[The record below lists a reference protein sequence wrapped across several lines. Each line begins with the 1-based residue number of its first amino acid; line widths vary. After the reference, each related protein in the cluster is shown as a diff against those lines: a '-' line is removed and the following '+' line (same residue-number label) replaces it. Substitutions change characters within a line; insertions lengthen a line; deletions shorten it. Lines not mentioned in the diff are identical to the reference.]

1 MNFKKII
8 LVPILVI
15 LIIYSCPAQKIPSV
29 AIKDL
34 KVLTGCWQG
43 SLTYLDYTSNKP
55 FTMSANLV
63 IKQMGRSNKFIFSNI
78 YPKEPNANSSDTIMI
93 SKDGRKINDET
104 VRSIQRKNDGN
115 LEIITEVS
123 GIDGNDNKPATLRYT
138 YTIGKQLYIHRKDV
152 QFTGQTDFIK
162 RHEYTYSAMKC
173 K

>member
-55 FTMSANLV
+55 FTLSANLV

-78 YPKEPNANSSDTIMI
+78 YPKEPNANSSDTILI
-93 SKDGRKINDET
+93 SKAGRKITAET
-104 VRSIQRKNDGN
+104 
-115 LEIITEVS
+115 
-123 GIDGNDNKPATLRYT
+123 
-138 YTIGKQLYIHRKDV
+138 
-152 QFTGQTDFIK
+152 
-162 RHEYTYSAMKC
+162 
-173 K
+173 